1 VRPKAGG
8 ARPKKI
14 KNPGLTGPA
23 PSGMTVW
30 FNRCWRLA
38 WSANRVGLAAGD
50 RSVSAVSLPQWI
62 RCSVRGWDQFK
73 VFLSVLFRSLVVSVG
88 ELA

>member
-1 VRPKAGG
+1 
-8 ARPKKI
+8 
-14 KNPGLTGPA
+14 
-23 PSGMTVW
+23 M
-30 FNRCWRLA
+30 
-38 WSANRVGLAAGD
+38 AAGD

-73 VFLSVLFRSLVVSVG
+73 VFFSVLFKSLVVSVG